1 MFAGFMK
8 NGLMRKLP
16 STQYSMLRTSMMAQH
31 PARLFAVQRYKEYLN

>member
-16 STQYSMLRTSMMAQH
+16 STQYSMLKTSMMAQH
-31 PARLFAVQRYKEYLN
+31 PARLFAVQRYYKYLL